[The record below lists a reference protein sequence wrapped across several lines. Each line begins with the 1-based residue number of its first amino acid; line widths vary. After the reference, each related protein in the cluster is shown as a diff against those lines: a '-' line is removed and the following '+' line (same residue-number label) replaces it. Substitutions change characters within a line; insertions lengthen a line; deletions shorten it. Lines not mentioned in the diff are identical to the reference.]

1 MWHFK
6 IGKGKVE
13 YDKYIGNI
21 GKVQL
26 EHLHQGVS
34 EPAKWQA
41 LSLLDDLRKNNPNRN
56 KSEVVKVADIGC
68 GNMQFA
74 TYLIQALQEC
84 QELIMADGKGDIMSV
99 SLPIFATTTST
110 MHLKSSIGSANSGN
124 VHRERVGAVFGERI
138 MISEGLSLQP
148 RYQCKN

>member
-84 QELIMADGKGDIMSV
+84 QELNHSGD
-99 SLPIFATTTST
+99 
-110 MHLKSSIGSANSGN
+110 

-138 MISEGLSLQP
+138 MIIEGLSLQP